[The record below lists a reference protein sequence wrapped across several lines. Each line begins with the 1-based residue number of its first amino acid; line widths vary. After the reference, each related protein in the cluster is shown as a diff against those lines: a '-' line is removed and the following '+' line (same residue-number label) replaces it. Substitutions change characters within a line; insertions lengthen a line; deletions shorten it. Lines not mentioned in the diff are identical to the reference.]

1 MTPATT
7 NYDAGDITVL
17 EGLEAVRRRPG
28 MYIGSTGPRGL
39 HHLVYEVVDNSV
51 NEALAGYCDRVEIT
65 LNPDGSCTVSDNG
78 RGIPVAPMADQG
90 GRSALEVVMTVLH
103 AGGKFGGDGYK
114 VSGGLHGVGISVVNA
129 LSEWLVAEVRRDGG
143 VFVQRYAIG
152 EPQGPVERDG
162 QASDTGTT
170 VTLPPGPGHLRGAG
184 LRLRDPRAAP
194 ARDRV
199 PHEGPGGAAGQPAR
213 RGPRGRVP
221 LRGRHPRLRQPP
233 QRDPRPAAPRRRL
246 HRGRRRRR
254 APWRSPSSGPAA
266 YSEAVYTF
274 ANNINTH
281 EGGTHLT
288 GFRTALTRTLNDYA
302 RAKGLLKEKDDNLEG
317 PDAREGLTAI
327 ISLKL
332 REPQFEGQTKTK
344 LGNSEIA
351 GFVNAALTQGLAEYL
366 EEHPAEARTICGKAI
381 NAAQARQAARK
392 ARDLARRKGAMDST
406 NLPGKLADCSDR
418 DPENTELFLVE
429 GDSAG
434 GSAIMARQ
442 SSFQAILP
450 LRGKIINVEKAR
462 IDKVLSNA
470 EIQAMI
476 TAMGTGIDEDFEL
489 AKARYH
495 KLIIM
500 TDADVDGAH
509 IRTLILTFLF
519 RHMRGLIEEGFVYI
533 ACPPLYK
540 VKQGNQEQYIEK
552 ESELEDWLLERNLG
566 DLGLEDAAGDVQRPH
581 QGALPALPARA
592 QGARGVGRQPARHL
606 RRGDDRVPAGAT
618 ASSRPS
624 RPTSRTWAARSTRR
638 PTSGPTL
645 TVEGVNPDGQGLLA
659 RSVQTRTGE
668 ARTVRIPLEIYRT
681 RELAGLRGARARLRE
696 LVGTPP
702 FRITRGARSRTA
714 ATYEALR
721 TAGARPVP
729 RGRAAEPLQG
739 PGRDEQRAA
748 LGDHDGPRAAH
759 PPARDHGGRGRRRR
773 AVREAD
779 GRQGGAAAGLHRGQR
794 PQRPVPRCLIRTSP
808 SAGGS
813 GWLSTATAASSRASS
828 SAR

>member
-1 MTPATT
+1 
-7 NYDAGDITVL
+7 
-17 EGLEAVRRRPG
+17 
-28 MYIGSTGPRGL
+28 
-39 HHLVYEVVDNSV
+39 
-51 NEALAGYCDRVEIT
+51 
-65 LNPDGSCTVSDNG
+65 
-78 RGIPVAPMADQG
+78 MADQG
-90 GRSALEVVMTVLH
+90 GKSALEVVMTVLH

-114 VSGGLHGVGISVVNA
+114 VSGGLHGVGLSVVNA
-129 LSEWLVAEVRRDGG
+129 LSESLTAEVRRDGA
-143 VFVQRYAIG
+143 VWVQRFAAG
-152 EPQGPVERDG
+152 EPAGEVERVG
-162 QASDTGTT
+162 TATDTGTT
-170 VTLPPGPGHLRGAG
+170 VTFLPDPDIFEEPDFDFETLAQ
-184 LRLRDPRAAP
+184 RLRETAFLTKGLVVRL
-194 ARDRV
+194 V
-199 PHEGPGGAAGQPAR
+199 NR
-213 RGPRGRVP
+213 RGEGREVEYHYEGGIRDFVSH
-221 LRGRHPRLRQPP
+221 LNAT
-233 QRDPRPAAPRRRL
+233 RDPL
-246 HRGRRRRR
+246 HRDVVFLEVDGEEGQLEV
-254 APWRSPSSGPAA
+254 ALQWTAA

-317 PDAREGLTAI
+317 PDTREGLTAI

-344 LGNSEIA
+344 LGNSEIT
-351 GFVNAALTQGLAEYL
+351 GFVNAALTKGLADYL
-366 EEHPAEARTICGKAI
+366 EEHPAEGRVICGKAV

-476 TAMGTGIDEDFEL
+476 TAMGTGIDEDFDL
-489 AKARYH
+489 TKARYH

-566 DLGLEDAAGDVQRPH
+566 DLGLEDAAGGSNGLTRARYQRF
-581 QGALPALPARA
+581 QRALKEHEAWAGNLRA
-592 QGARGVGRQPARHL
+592 TYGT
-606 RRGDDRVPAGAT
+606 GDDRVPPGPRAGRGRAGRHRGAGRGGGRGLRRARDPHRRGGRPRRGRPDGALGAGAHGRG
-618 ASSRPS
+618 AHGADPARGLPQPRAGRPA
-624 RPTSRTWAARSTRR
+624 RRAGPAARAGRARRRSGSRAGRARGPRR
-638 PTSGPTL
+638 PTTRCGPPCSTS
-645 TVEGVNPDGQGLLA
+645 A
-659 RSVQTRTGE
+659 
-668 ARTVRIPLEIYRT
+668 
-681 RELAGLRGARARLRE
+681 ARAC
-696 LVGTPP
+696 
-702 FRITRGARSRTA
+702 S
-714 ATYEALR
+714 
-721 TAGARPVP
+721 
-729 RGRAAEPLQG
+729 
-739 PGRDEQRAA
+739 
-748 LGDHDGPRAAH
+748 
-759 PPARDHGGRGRRRR
+759 
-773 AVREAD
+773 
-779 GRQGGAAAGLHRGQR
+779 
-794 PQRPVPRCLIRTSP
+794 S
-808 SAGGS
+808 
-813 GWLSTATAASSRASS
+813 AASRGW
-828 SAR
+828 AR

>member
-1 MTPATT
+1 MLTLRDRSGRNQIQPAPGVTPATT

-39 HHLVYEVVDNSV
+39 HHLVYELVDNSV
-51 NEALAGYCDRVEIT
+51 DEALAGYCDRVEIT
-65 LNPDGSCTVSDNG
+65 LNPDGSCTVVDNG

-90 GRSALEVVMTVLH
+90 GKSALEVVMTVLH

-114 VSGGLHGVGISVVNA
+114 VSGGLHGVGSSVVNA
-129 LSEWLVAEVRRDGG
+129 LSESLTAEVHRDGG
-143 VFVQRYAIG
+143 VWVQRFAAG
-152 EPQGPVERDG
+152 EPAGEVERVG
-162 QASDTGTT
+162 AATDTGTNIT
-170 VTLPPGPGHLRGAG
+170 FLPDPDIFEEPDFDFETLAQ
-184 LRLRDPRAAP
+184 RLRETAFLTRGLVVRLVD
-194 ARDRV
+194 
-199 PHEGPGGAAGQPAR
+199 R
-213 RGPRGRVP
+213 RGEGREVEYHYEGGIRDFVSH
-221 LRGRHPRLRQPP
+221 LNAT
-233 QRDPRPAAPRRRL
+233 RDPL
-246 HRGRRRRR
+246 HRDVVFLEVEGEEGQLEV
-254 APWRSPSSGPAA
+254 ALQWTGA

-317 PDAREGLTAI
+317 PDTREGLTAI

-344 LGNSEIA
+344 LGNSEIT
-351 GFVNAALTQGLAEYL
+351 GFVNAAVTKGLADYL
-366 EEHPAEARTICGKAI
+366 EEHPAEGRVICGKAV
-381 NAAQARQAARK
+381 NASQARQAARK

-489 AKARYH
+489 TKARYH

-566 DLGLEDAAGDVQRPH
+566 DLGLEDAAGGSNGLTRARYQRFQRALKEHEAWAGNLRATYGTGTMEFLQGHGLVEAEPADVEEL
-581 QGALPALPARA
+581 GAAVDAA
-592 QGARGVGRQPARHL
+592 S
-606 RRGDDRVPAGAT
+606 DDRA
-618 ASSRPS
+618 
-624 RPTSRTWAARSTRR
+624 
-638 PTSGPTL
+638 TL
-645 TVEGVNPDGQGLLA
+645 TVEGVDRDGTGLMA
-659 RSVQTRTGE
+659 RSVLARTGE
-668 ARTVRIPLEIYRT
+668 ARTVRIPLEVYRS

-702 FRITRGARSRTA
+702 FRVTRGARSRAA
-714 ATYEALR
+714 ATYDALR
-721 TAGARPVP
+721 TAVLDLCREGVQLSRFKGLGEMNSEQLWETTMDPERRILQRVTMEDE
-729 RGRAAEPLQG
+729 AAVGELFAKLMGDKVEP
-739 PGRDEQRAA
+739 
-748 LGDHDGPRAAH
+748 
-759 PPARDHGGRGRRRR
+759 RR
-773 AVREAD
+773 AFIEDNARSVRFLD
-779 GRQGGAAAGLHRGQR
+779 
-794 PQRPVPRCLIRTSP
+794 V
-808 SAGGS
+808 
-813 GWLSTATAASSRASS
+813 
-828 SAR
+828 